1 MRSIVDQICLDKQF
15 ADACLEDGLRNEIV
29 DANQAGEV
37 LDFLGVVRGQ
47 HADVWLYGL
56 YPCLFARI
64 LQVHLDGFRCL
75 ETV

>member
-37 LDFLGVVRGQ
+37 LDFLGVVRG
-47 HADVWLYGL
+47 
-56 YPCLFARI
+56 
-64 LQVHLDGFRCL
+64 
-75 ETV
+75 